1 MGNKCCSLWTD
12 PDPEPDCHFEPSLP
26 VDERRLVFH
35 NPTVPSFPT
44 HRTGGG
50 FGREPGMGL
59 HGPPRRPEMSA
70 LGGRTGVPT
79 FGSGYGFVTDCSNGF
94 VTHTVGMPPQVDKQ
108 QTTKGYGFVTH
119 TVGMPPQVDEQQTT
133 KTMFDGAEAAKTD
146 SRSPNVGSG
155 ERREW
160 LADMPGVADKQR
172 YGLVGEDKQ
181 QPDKQQPSQTNT
193 TEQGSHSHGVDLRP
207 RVRVLGVRGVAESL
221 QNNPILNAFAQEGD
235 MEKLTREVENK
246 MKNMPLPACLDG
258 YVRED
263 GDSEEQEAGSAGEI
277 KYSDRTGRQLKI
289 AIRP

>member
-26 VDERRLVFH
+26 VDERNLVFH

-50 FGREPGMGL
+50 FGREPGLGL
-59 HGPPRRPEMSA
+59 YGPPRRPEMSA

-79 FGSGYGFVTDCSNGF
+79 FGSGYGFVTDCSYGF
-94 VTHTVGMPPQVDKQ
+94 VTHTVGMPPQVDK
-108 QTTKGYGFVTH
+108 
-119 TVGMPPQVDEQQTT
+119 QQTT

-160 LADMPGVADKQR
+160 LVDMPGVADKQR
-172 YGLVGEDKQ
+172 CGLVGEDKQ
-181 QPDKQQPSQTNT
+181 QPDKQQPDKQQPSKTNT

-263 GDSEEQEAGSAGEI
+263 GDSEEQEADSAREI
-277 KYSDRTGRQLKI
+277 NYSDGTGRQLKI